1 MNPTEPFVISAEIGF
16 KCFRFLLQLMALNAK
31 RILVF
36 AAIALAGFILRPPLA
51 AAAPPGHTV
60 RVGVLGM
67 FAPSFD
73 PTTDP
78 LIREFIDGLRELGYT
93 PGRDIVFEYKSAQGN
108 VEALPQVAKELVQS
122 RVDILLAPNTSM
134 TLAAAEVTKTVP
146 IVMIGATDVVD
157 TGLVARFRRPGG
169 T

>member
-1 MNPTEPFVISAEIGF
+1 M
-16 KCFRFLLQLMALNAK
+16 LMMTLNAK
-31 RILVF
+31 RILVL
-36 AAIALAGFILRPPLA
+36 AAIALAGFIVPPPLA

-93 PGRDIVFEYKSAQGN
+93 PGRATSSSSTKALRAIPRRCRNLPRNSCSRGWKSCW
-108 VEALPQVAKELVQS
+108 
-122 RVDILLAPNTSM
+122 
-134 TLAAAEVTKTVP
+134 
-146 IVMIGATDVVD
+146 
-157 TGLVARFRRPGG
+157 RR
-169 T
+169 THQ

>member
-1 MNPTEPFVISAEIGF
+1 V
-16 KCFRFLLQLMALNAK
+16 K
-31 RILVF
+31 RILVL

-122 RVDILLAPNTSM
+122 RVDILLTPNTSM
-134 TLAAAEVTKTVP
+134 TLAGFLRRK
-146 IVMIGATDVVD
+146 
-157 TGLVARFRRPGG
+157 VARPAKEEQPCISITSASTRMIWKPRCSFTAVYWACG
-169 T
+169 

>member
-1 MNPTEPFVISAEIGF
+1 
-16 KCFRFLLQLMALNAK
+16 
-31 RILVF
+31 
-36 AAIALAGFILRPPLA
+36 
-51 AAAPPGHTV
+51 
-60 RVGVLGM
+60 M

-122 RVDILLAPNTSM
+122 RVPLAGAVRATTNNEDIMLTEIDPTPNRG
-134 TLAAAEVTKTVP
+134 AGCPRPPP
-146 IVMIGATDVVD
+146 ITTA
-157 TGLVARFRRPGG
+157 
-169 T
+169 